1 MKLTNIKRSGKQS
14 LYGTF
19 LTMALVPLLLFGLL
33 ITIYSSYSL
42 RRSMVSEVSDELR
55 NIARSVLVTYDYL
68 YPGDYNVT
76 VKEAE
81 PAILNKGDVVLSGN
95 YDLIDTMKEQM
106 NADISVFFYDNRLLT
121 TIRDTN
127 GNRYVNTGA
136 NDTIMNAVY
145 RAKKASFFENVS
157 IGGVRY
163 FAYYEPIIASDGTT
177 CLGMIGVARSAS
189 TLRNFVNK
197 GVYKYIAIVVI
208 ALLITSA
215 FIVRFTSKI
224 VLVLQKIMDF
234 MKELADGFFYKTL
247 SPIVMSRT
255 DELGELGRAMVKVQ
269 TALRRQIER
278 DPLTG
283 LFNRRSGEKRLDEL
297 QGSGKPYALAIGD
310 IDFFKK
316 FNDNF
321 GHECGDEVLKAVA
334 RVLSD
339 SMARQG
345 FVIRW
350 GGEEFLIAFE
360 NHTAL
365 TAAVK
370 AGEILQAVR
379 DNKVEY
385 NGVMHNVTMTFGVA
399 EGYSDRPISE
409 QINAADAKLYEGKQG
424 GRNRVQM

>member
-1 MKLTNIKRSGKQS
+1 MKLAKIKRSGKQS

-19 LTMALVPLLLFGLL
+19 LTMTLVPLLVFGLL
-33 ITIYSSYSL
+33 ITVYSSASL
-42 RRSMVSEVSDELR
+42 RKNMLKQISDDLA
-55 NIARSVLVTYDYL
+55 NVADSVMVTYDMVFPGDFSVDVIDEVPYL
-68 YPGDYNVT
+68 Y
-76 VKEAE
+76 
-81 PAILNKGDVVLSGN
+81 KGEQKLTGN
-95 YDLIDTMKEQM
+95 YRIIDSIKDEVD
-106 NADISVFFYDNRLLT
+106 AEISVFFYDNRLLT
-121 TIRDTN
+121 TIKNSDGERF
-127 GNRYVNTGA
+127 VHTGA
-136 NDTIMNAVY
+136 SETIMNSVY
-145 RAKKASFFENVS
+145 HTKEAKFFDNVS
-157 IGGVRY
+157 IGGVKY
-163 FAYYEPIIASDGTT
+163 FAYYKPVMASDGVT
-177 CLGMIGVARSAS
+177 CLGLIGVAREASA
-189 TLRNFVNK
+189 LRDEINA
-197 GVYKYIAIVVI
+197 GTYKYLAIVI
-208 ALLITSA
+208 LALLITSA
-215 FIVRFTSKI
+215 FIVSFTSKI
-224 VLVLQKIMDF
+224 VYVLQKIMDF
-234 MKELADGFFYKTL
+234 MKELADGFFYKT
-247 SPIVMSRT
+247 PDDVVMKRT

-297 QGSGKPYALAIGD
+297 QKSGKPFALAIGD

-360 NHTAL
+360 DHTKL

-370 AGEILQAVR
+370 AEEILQSVR

-385 NGVMHNVTMTFGVA
+385 NGLSHSVTMTFGVA
-399 EGYSDRPISE
+399 EGFADRPISE
-409 QINAADAKLYEGKQG
+409 QINAADAKLYEGKEG
-424 GRNRVQM
+424 GRNRVVM